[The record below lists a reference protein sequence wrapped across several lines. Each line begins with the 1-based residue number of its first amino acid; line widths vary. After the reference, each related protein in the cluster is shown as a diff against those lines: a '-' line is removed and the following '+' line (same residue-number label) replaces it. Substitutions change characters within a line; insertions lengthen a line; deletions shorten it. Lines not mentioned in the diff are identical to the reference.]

1 MLKEIALKYY
11 HKDYD
16 YNCAETI
23 LHAADEAYNM
33 NLSKET
39 YKVMAPF
46 GGGLGVEDICGA
58 LSGAVA
64 VIGILFT
71 NERGHESPRVKELT
85 VKLVEE
91 FKSKLGTYNCRIL
104 KEKYKTEAER
114 CSTMIVLAAET
125 LEEIIEKERSR

>member
-23 LHAADEAYNM
+23 LHAADEVYSM

-39 YKVMAPF
+39 FKVMAPF

-58 LSGAVA
+58 LTGAA
-64 VIGILFT
+64 AAIGILFT
-71 NERGHESPRVKELT
+71 NERGHESPKARELT
-85 VKLVEE
+85 IKLVNS
-91 FKSKLGTYNCRIL
+91 FKSKLGTYNCKIL
-104 KEKYKTEAER
+104 KERYKSEDQR
-114 CSTMIVLAAET
+114 CSIMIAVAAET
-125 LEEIIEKERSR
+125 LEEIIEEERSR